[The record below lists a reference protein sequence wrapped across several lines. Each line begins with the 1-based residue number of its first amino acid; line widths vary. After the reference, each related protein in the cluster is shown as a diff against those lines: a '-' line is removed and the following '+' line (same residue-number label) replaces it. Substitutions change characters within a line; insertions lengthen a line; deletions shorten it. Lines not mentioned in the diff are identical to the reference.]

1 MMVLGKLKE
10 KSMKYETIAFI
21 IAMMLGFISVVLS
34 VTYYHIKKDEA
45 IRKICEGLTEV
56 QIGKMKSLAE
66 SVEITTEGDFDNKLA
81 VIRENYFPSKV
92 QVKSEVKAIQEA
104 AVNEEPEV
112 VETSGIMAH
121 YVKSLTKTAPK
132 A

>member
-45 IRKICEGLTEV
+45 I
-56 QIGKMKSLAE
+56 KS
-66 SVEITTEGDFDNKLA
+66 SVESAI
-81 VIRENYFPSKV
+81 
-92 QVKSEVKAIQEA
+92 VKGIDPMSVRCAYGSTDSVCLVYA
-104 AVNEEPEV
+104 ANL
-112 VETSGIMAH
+112 G
-121 YVKSLTKTAPK
+121 KK
-132 A
+132 